1 MTISLYFLFTTF
13 TAMKLKHIL
22 SLLLIC
28 IFATGTT
35 YAFAT
40 AKKKPKKHF
49 KLITAYT
56 KTITETEQTN
66 PPMPGNF
73 FVVRWE
79 GAGYPET
86 MFWRGDGGWL
96 TCRIEKA
103 HKVNTKG
110 KPDYIVEEL
119 ATDNIR
125 KGDTLMLTP
134 LTGGRFPIPTEIP
147 EQAKNTLYYKV
158 NGSKWLAFPVS
169 KITKK

>member
-1 MTISLYFLFTTF
+1 
-13 TAMKLKHIL
+13 
-22 SLLLIC
+22 
-28 IFATGTT
+28 
-35 YAFAT
+35 
-40 AKKKPKKHF
+40 
-49 KLITAYT
+49 
-56 KTITETEQTN
+56 
-66 PPMPGNF
+66 MPGNF